1 MNTPSEDTVK
11 YTFLYL
17 AVYTIMS
24 FALLAVFL
32 RTKPTP
38 IYLTDFNAFHKFN
51 PFLGMVLVFTM
62 FAMAGIPPL
71 VGFWGKYY
79 LLLAAFQVNYIA
91 LLKIALIVSL
101 ISTFYYIRV
110 VKIILFEN
118 LRLPK
123 VFTAQPSMIL
133 IVALLLAMVG
143 FVTVID
149 SFIISSDFVALS
161 SAGIVITGSGS
172 KKPPTKDNR
181 PLAERLLS
189 AQTALSGL
197 RSEEKLK

>member
-1 MNTPSEDTVK
+1 
-11 YTFLYL
+11 
-17 AVYTIMS
+17 
-24 FALLAVFL
+24 
-32 RTKPTP
+32 
-38 IYLTDFNAFHKFN
+38 
-51 PFLGMVLVFTM
+51 
-62 FAMAGIPPL
+62 
-71 VGFWGKYY
+71 
-79 LLLAAFQVNYIA
+79 
-91 LLKIALIVSL
+91 
-101 ISTFYYIRV
+101 
-110 VKIILFEN
+110 
-118 LRLPK
+118 
-123 VFTAQPSMIL
+123 MIL

>member
-1 MNTPSEDTVK
+1 MLASVYERKIKRFIAYTSINQIGFLLMGVSMNTPSEDTVK

-71 VGFWGKYY
+71 VGF
-79 LLLAAFQVNYIA
+79 
-91 LLKIALIVSL
+91 
-101 ISTFYYIRV
+101 
-110 VKIILFEN
+110 
-118 LRLPK
+118 
-123 VFTAQPSMIL
+123 
-133 IVALLLAMVG
+133 
-143 FVTVID
+143 
-149 SFIISSDFVALS
+149 
-161 SAGIVITGSGS
+161 
-172 KKPPTKDNR
+172 
-181 PLAERLLS
+181 
-189 AQTALSGL
+189 
-197 RSEEKLK
+197 

>member
-1 MNTPSEDTVK
+1 MLASVYERKIKRFIAYTSINQIGFLLMGVAMNTPSEDTVK

-38 IYLTDFNAFHKFN
+38 MYLTDFNAFHKSN
-51 PFLGMVLVFTM
+51 PLLGMVLVFTM

-79 LLLAAFQVNYIA
+79 LLLAAFQVNYII

-123 VFTAQPSMIL
+123 VFTAQPPMTL
-133 IVALLLAMVG
+133 IVILLLAMVG

-149 SFIISSDFVALS
+149 PFILNFDF
-161 SAGIVITGSGS
+161 SA
-172 KKPPTKDNR
+172 
-181 PLAERLLS
+181 
-189 AQTALSGL
+189 
-197 RSEEKLK
+197 